1 MIHAVCDGRADGVF
15 GDVAADPVVVGGLA
29 TRRVTFQCPAAGFHH
44 VRGLP
49 GAQHH
54 LADTAHRLGIAA
66 NHRDCPHIVQHI
78 FCRNGGRSDPAFGK
92 REVLRDPGV
101 EVVAHHQHVEMLVK
115 GVHRMRAGRI
125 GRAGQYIRLRRD
137 GNDVRCVPAAGAL
150 GVVGVN
156 RTSGDRADGVLD
168 ESGLIESVGVQRN
181 LHPGHVGDRQAG
193 VDGRRGRSPVFV
205 EFETRCATAQLFPQC
220 VGIHGVSLAEQ
231 REVHRP
237 TVQ

>member
-92 REVLRDPGV
+92 REVLRDPGLRWWHTISMSRCSSRVFTVCGRVGLV
-101 EVVAHHQHVEMLVK
+101 ELGSTFGCAATVMMSGAC
-115 GVHRMRAGRI
+115 
-125 GRAGQYIRLRRD
+125 RRRRP
-137 GNDVRCVPAAGAL
+137 RC
-150 GVVGVN
+150 
-156 RTSGDRADGVLD
+156 
-168 ESGLIESVGVQRN
+168 
-181 LHPGHVGDRQAG
+181 
-193 VDGRRGRSPVFV
+193 GRRESNVRRSRRWCP
-205 EFETRCATAQLFPQC
+205 RR
-220 VGIHGVSLAEQ
+220 IRSH
-231 REVHRP
+231 
-237 TVQ
+237 